1 MAADKF
7 HADQNDEPDLPTSDW
22 RNLSFQLSWLDGL
35 AAGVSTGSA
44 SGLLENLRAARTK
57 ARLQRFACQS
67 LQHRH
72 AVLSD
77 CPKNTLKLFGTL
89 HVSLSMQA

>member
-22 RNLSFQLSWLDGL
+22 RNWSFQLSWLDGL

-44 SGLLENLRAARTK
+44 SGLLENIQRTNSK
-57 ARLQRFACQS
+57 A
-67 LQHRH
+67 
-72 AVLSD
+72 
-77 CPKNTLKLFGTL
+77 G
-89 HVSLSMQA
+89 